1 MANEHY
7 EEEGHEEGEY
17 HFSDDQVN
25 YDMEMDAGARETAAA
40 VTTSPKESFAKKMG
54 QHRRVVIGLVIF
66 IVLLGIVYKLVAP
79 SSAPVTD
86 FQPGAASPASVPPKV
101 SPQKAVVPPPQPAG
115 APAAQTTTTTTM
127 TQPVQPAQP
136 EVTQP
141 AVSTPEQPAN
151 TPPAQVSTTTTMTAP
166 VAPPADKTVMEKIGM
181 LEQQNSA
188 MMNLLQTQYAQ
199 KITETEQQNA
209 QLRTEVQELNAR
221 ISNMEVAFRQ
231 LAKMLR
237 NANPNATA
245 NASANRGMVSMPTA
259 ARAAPPRMTYVVQ
272 AIIPGRAWLKADSGD
287 TVTVAEG
294 DTLKGYGRVTRID
307 PYDGVVDIDTGNRV
321 ISLSYGMT
329 GD

>member
-1 MANEHY
+1 
-7 EEEGHEEGEY
+7 
-17 HFSDDQVN
+17 
-25 YDMEMDAGARETAAA
+25 
-40 VTTSPKESFAKKMG
+40 
-54 QHRRVVIGLVIF
+54 
-66 IVLLGIVYKLVAP
+66 
-79 SSAPVTD
+79 
-86 FQPGAASPASVPPKV
+86 
-101 SPQKAVVPPPQPAG
+101 
-115 APAAQTTTTTTM
+115 
-127 TQPVQPAQP
+127 
-136 EVTQP
+136 
-141 AVSTPEQPAN
+141 
-151 TPPAQVSTTTTMTAP
+151 MTAP